1 MKDIRL
7 PETSDKSIDIS
18 AIDTNTEGIILAY
31 KGNKPIGFI
40 GYDDDN
46 NEWVYLDDITI
57 NCSYKRDENLLA
69 LQRRYGC
76 RKNFILLRYRVV
88 VFL

>member
-1 MKDIRL
+1 MRDIKL

-18 AIDTNTEGIILAY
+18 AIDTSTEGIILAY

-57 NCSYKRDENLLA
+57 NCSYKRDKNLLA
-69 LQRRYGC
+69 L
-76 RKNFILLRYRVV
+76 LRTVIASNYANSFKLVD
-88 VFL
+88 FG

>member
-1 MKDIRL
+1 MRDIRL

-18 AIDTNTEGIILAY
+18 TIDTSTEGIILAY
-31 KGNKPIGFI
+31 KSNKPIGFI

-69 LQRRYGC
+69 L
-76 RKNFILLRYRVV
+76 LRNVIASNYADSFKLVD
-88 VFL
+88 FK

>member
-1 MKDIRL
+1 MRDIRL
-7 PETSDKSIDIS
+7 PETSDKSIYIS
-18 AIDTNTEGIILAY
+18 AIDTSTEGIILAY
-31 KGNKPIGFI
+31 KSNKPIGFI

-69 LQRRYGC
+69 L
-76 RKNFILLRYRVV
+76 LRNVIASNYADSFKLVD
-88 VFL
+88 FK

>member
-1 MKDIRL
+1 MRDIKL

-18 AIDTNTEGIILAY
+18 AIDTNTEGIILTY
-31 KGNKPIGFI
+31 QGNKPIGFI

-69 LQRRYGC
+69 L
-76 RKNFILLRYRVV
+76 LRNVIASNYADSFKLVD
-88 VFL
+88 FK

>member
-31 KGNKPIGFI
+31 KDNKPIGFI

-69 LQRRYGC
+69 L
-76 RKNFILLRYRVV
+76 LRNVIASNYADSFKLVD
-88 VFL
+88 F

>member
-1 MKDIRL
+1 MRDIRL

-31 KGNKPIGFI
+31 KSNKPIGFI

-46 NEWVYLDDITI
+46 SEWVYLDDITI
-57 NCSYKRDENLLA
+57 NCSYKRDENLSA
-69 LQRRYGC
+69 LL
-76 RKNFILLRYRVV
+76 KNVITSNYAESFKLVD
-88 VFL
+88 FG

>member
-1 MKDIRL
+1 MRDIKL

-57 NCSYKRDENLLA
+57 NCSYKRDENLL
-69 LQRRYGC
+69 Y
-76 RKNFILLRYRVV
+76 LLRNVISSNYADNFKLVD
-88 VFL
+88 FGQ

>member
-1 MKDIRL
+1 MRDIRL

-18 AIDTNTEGIILAY
+18 DIDTSTEGIILAY

-46 NEWVYLDDITI
+46 NEWAYLDDITI

-69 LQRRYGC
+69 L
-76 RKNFILLRYRVV
+76 LRSVIASNYADSFKLVD
-88 VFL
+88 FK